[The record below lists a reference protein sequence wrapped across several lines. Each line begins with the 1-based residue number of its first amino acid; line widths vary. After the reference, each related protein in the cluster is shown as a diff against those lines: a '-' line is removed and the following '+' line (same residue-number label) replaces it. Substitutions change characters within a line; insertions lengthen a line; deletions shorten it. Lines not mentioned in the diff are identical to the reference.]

1 MFKNRNLLFDVS
13 QAQTF
18 ETHFHMIV
26 QIVALNALPLFNI
39 EIAYKTELKEIG
51 KALKHFD
58 VNDGYDQIEDYY
70 LVVLN
75 FRHNKAK

>member
-1 MFKNRNLLFDVS
+1 
-13 QAQTF
+13 
-18 ETHFHMIV
+18 MII

-51 KALKHFD
+51 KALRHFD
-58 VNDGYDQIEDYY
+58 VNDGYNAIEDYY

-75 FRHNKAK
+75 WRHNRSKEKRKKEI